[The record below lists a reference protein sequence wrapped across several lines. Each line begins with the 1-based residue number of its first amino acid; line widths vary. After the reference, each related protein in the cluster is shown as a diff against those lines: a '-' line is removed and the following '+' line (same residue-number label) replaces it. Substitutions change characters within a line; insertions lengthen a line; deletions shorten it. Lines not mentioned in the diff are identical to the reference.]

1 MTTLRNIILGAA
13 SLAAL
18 AAATS
23 ASAQST
29 ASATGT
35 ASVTIIAPITLS
47 NTAGLAFG
55 KVVPSGTAGSVT
67 IAAASDNSTPAS
79 SNVTLLSSAK
89 NAAVFR
95 VGGSAGQ
102 TYAITLPGTI
112 SDIGGITGLNLGSFS
127 SAAVSP
133 GTLGTISATAANND
147 FYVGATLS
155 VPATVAAGAYSTTFN
170 VSVNYN

>member
-29 ASATGT
+29 ATATGT

-47 NTAGLAFG
+47 KVTDMDFG
-55 KVVPSGTAGSVT
+55 KVVPNGTSAGTVALS
-67 IAAASDNSTPAS
+67 AAASTTPTAS
-79 SNVTLLSSAK
+79 GVTLLTSSKSAAK
-89 NAAVFR
+89 FT
-95 VGGSAGQ
+95 VGGTVGQ
-102 TYAITLPGTI
+102 TYALTLPASAVNLGF
-112 SDIGGITGLNLGSFS
+112 TGLDVDTFTSATAGS
-127 SAAVSP
+127 
-133 GTLGTISATAANND
+133 GTISATAASND
-147 FYVGATLS
+147 IYVGATLH
-155 VPATVAAGAYSTTFN
+155 VPATVTAGTYSGAFN